1 MEESGARE
9 AAEVLKGGN
18 GYAIKRVKMSS
29 EKLSIPF
36 CGTLLHNRKKRK
48 MLTHFEKSLM

>member
-1 MEESGARE
+1 MEGSGARE

-36 CGTLLHNRKKRK
+36 CGTLLHNRKKGK
-48 MLTHFEKSLM
+48 MLTHFERLLM